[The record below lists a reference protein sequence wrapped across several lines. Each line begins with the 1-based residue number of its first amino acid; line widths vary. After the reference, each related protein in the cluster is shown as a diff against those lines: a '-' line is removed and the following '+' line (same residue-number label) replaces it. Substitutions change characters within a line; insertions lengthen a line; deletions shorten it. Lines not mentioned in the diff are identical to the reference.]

1 MKFYFSEIKVYDRE
15 RAIRIRYEEKERIN
29 EEREGGRETK
39 KESGGK
45 EGKRKEVRK
54 EGKKGGREEGNAD
67 WAGQGII

>member
-39 KESGGK
+39 KSGGK

>member
-15 RAIRIRYEEKERIN
+15 RAIRI
-29 EEREGGRETK
+29 
-39 KESGGK
+39 
-45 EGKRKEVRK
+45 K